1 MKVALVADGGLDA
14 HVGDLAAAMS
24 GLGHRVTVYARRDG
38 QDFPDCVDNPRG
50 YTVRRV
56 PAGPAAPVPDHEILE
71 WIGDFARGLAH
82 WWEIDRPHVTHAH
95 SWMPGIANQ
104 LAARAHGIPTV
115 QTFHHLGVVERRR
128 HDDVGWVSPVRL
140 KLETLIARHAGW
152 VTAICTDQVAEL
164 TRMGCPRSR
173 ISMVPHGVDLEAFCT
188 EGTVAPRGGRNR
200 IVAAG
205 MSLQHRGFETVID
218 ALPAIPDVELVIAGG
233 PDPRRL
239 IDDPQACRLRRLAT
253 VRGVEDRMAL
263 TGAIARHD
271 MPALL
276 RSADVVTCTPRH
288 AHFGTVVLEAMAC
301 GVPVAASAT
310 GGALDTVVDGVTGR
324 LVTPGR
330 PRECAEVVA
339 QMLRDSFR
347 CRSLGLAGRDRAR
360 ARYCWDRVCADT
372 LRIYQRLTGSE
383 GMRPLVGTG

>member
-1 MKVALVADGGLDA
+1 
-14 HVGDLAAAMS
+14 
-24 GLGHRVTVYARRDG
+24 
-38 QDFPDCVDNPRG
+38 
-50 YTVRRV
+50 
-56 PAGPAAPVPDHEILE
+56 
-71 WIGDFARGLAH
+71 
-82 WWEIDRPHVTHAH
+82 
-95 SWMPGIANQ
+95 
-104 LAARAHGIPTV
+104 
-115 QTFHHLGVVERRR
+115 
-128 HDDVGWVSPVRL
+128 
-140 KLETLIARHAGW
+140 
-152 VTAICTDQVAEL
+152 
-164 TRMGCPRSR
+164 
-173 ISMVPHGVDLEAFCT
+173 MV
-188 EGTVAPRGGRNR
+188 
-200 IVAAG
+200 
-205 MSLQHRGFETVID
+205 
-218 ALPAIPDVELVIAGG
+218 
-233 PDPRRL
+233 
-239 IDDPQACRLRRLAT
+239 
-253 VRGVEDRMAL
+253 L